1 VGAFLKRLRRDPGI
15 DKTRMAVSGA
25 SYGGYMTLASLIRYP
40 KDFRAGVSIVG
51 ISDFVN
57 TFSSDY
63 EAIADIK
70 APK

>member
-1 VGAFLKRLRRDPGI
+1 MSWPDRPLPEGLMD
-15 DKTRMAVSGA
+15 
-25 SYGGYMTLASLIRYP
+25 
-40 KDFRAGVSIVG
+40 IVG